1 MPAYAPRP
9 RQRIS
14 PKALATVIGLHAAGL
29 AVLLTVNPDLV
40 VPSDYGTTIIDNIPI
55 EPPPPPEVRPQPVP
69 EGPVLPPV
77 SQITNPPPIQ
87 QLPPISGTTASTVI
101 VDAPPLTMTADVGT
115 IVAPDPGPPLVEI
128 RSTEASLLTP
138 PDRARPPYP
147 ASKVRM
153 GDEAILPLKLTI
165 GADGRVTK
173 VEAVGEV
180 DHVFF
185 NAARRHILKVWRYAP
200 AMKGDRKVE
209 SVKTIRLRFEME
221 G

>member
-9 RQRIS
+9 RRHVS
-14 PKALATVIGLHAAGL
+14 PKALATVIGFHAAGL
-29 AVLLTVNPDLV
+29 AVLLTVNPDFV
-40 VPSDYGTTIIDNIPI
+40 IPPDYSTTIIDNIPI
-55 EPPPPPEVRPQPVP
+55 DPPPPEMLPQQAP
-69 EGPVLPPV
+69 EASVLPPV
-77 SQITNPPPIQ
+77 SQQTNPPPIQ
-87 QLPPISGTTASTVI
+87 QLPNISGTTSSPVI
-101 VDAPPLTMTADVGT
+101 VDAPPLTMIADVGT
-115 IVAPDPGPPLVEI
+115 IIAPDPGPPLIEI

-153 GDEAILPLKLTI
+153 GDEAVLPLKLTI
-165 GADGRVTK
+165 GANGRVTH

-180 DHVFF
+180 DRVFF
-185 NAARRHILKVWRYAP
+185 NAARRHILKIWRYAP

-209 SVKTIRLRFEME
+209 SVKTIRLRFELE